1 MSIDAGTYGLWQG
14 AAGWTEELAV
24 AAERAGYGTLWVGG
38 SPDGDLQ
45 LAETLLAATEQ
56 VLVGTSIVNVWQDD
70 ARTVAASYHRLAE
83 RFPGRFL
90 LGLGIGHPEAT
101 REYASPYQ
109 SLVDYLDELDAA
121 GVPQQGRALAALGPR
136 VLRLAGARTAGA
148 IPYLTTPEHTARARA
163 ELGDGVFL
171 APEHKVALNPDPA
184 VALGLARTTVGF
196 YLGLSNYTR
205 NLRTLGFTD
214 ADLADGGSP
223 RLVDEL
229 VYRGPLE
236 SVAARLQQHLE
247 AGADH
252 VVVNPL
258 LGPDDDGPQQVRE
271 LAEALGL

>member
-24 AAERAGYGTLWVGG
+24 AAEGAGYGALWVGG
-38 SPDGDLQ
+38 SPDGDLE
-45 LAETLLAATEQ
+45 LVETLLAATER
-56 VLVGTSIVNVWQDD
+56 VLVGTSIVNVWKDD
-70 ARTVAASYHRLAE
+70 ASTVAASYHRLAE

-136 VLRLAGARTAGA
+136 VLRLAGARSAGA

-196 YLGLSNYTR
+196 YLGLRNYTR
-205 NLRTLGFTD
+205 NLLTLGFTED
-214 ADLADGGSP
+214 DLADGGSD
-223 RLVDEL
+223 RLVAEL
-229 VYRGPLE
+229 VHQGSVG
-236 SVAARLQQHLE
+236 SVAARLQQHLA

-252 VVVNPL
+252 VVVNPQ
-258 LGPDDDGPQQVRE
+258 LGADDDGPQQVRQQ
-271 LAEALGL
+271 AEALGH